1 MEYVQNFKKE
11 KLCEELLNH
20 LRVRETHMI
29 IKNKFVN
36 QLYGSHPHK
45 KTKVN
50 GLMNY
55 IYHHKLKAYNEYFKE
70 GDYDSIV
77 FLVIERP
84 WRLQWIDENKD
95 MIINEKGAKYY
106 YELLSEAYNDT
117 ENAHEN
123 KEKIIELFHFGNS
136 PQLMMNE
143 DEQLEFENLPQKFKV
158 WRGVGVND
166 EFEEDLIGS
175 SWTTD
180 YSRAVFFAERN
191 VSQDRGYPLIFSLEI
206 DKEDVLSLITRRNEN
221 EVILDYS
228 KIQQD
233 KLEHIYI

>member
-1 MEYVQNFKKE
+1 MEHVQNFKKE
-11 KLCEELLNH
+11 KLCEELREH
-20 LRVRETHMI
+20 LLVRDTHMV

-36 QLYGSHPHK
+36 QLYRSNPDK
-45 KTKVN
+45 KTTIN

-55 IYHHKLKAYNEYFKE
+55 SYQYKLNSYNEYFKE
-70 GDYDSIV
+70 GDYDSVV

-84 WRLQWIDENKD
+84 WRLQWIDENKE

-106 YELLSEAYNDT
+106 YELLGEAYNDT

-123 KEKIIELFHFGNS
+123 KEKIIELFHFGKS
-136 PQLMMNE
+136 PKLMMNE
-143 DEQLEFENLPQKFKV
+143 DEQSEFETLPQKFKV

-180 YSRAVFFAERN
+180 YNRAVFFAERN
-191 VSQDRGYPLIFSLEI
+191 VRDEDGYPLIFGLEI

-228 KIQQD
+228 KIKED
-233 KLEHIYI
+233 NLEHIYI